1 MTASTSGTPQEDPAA
16 TAACRILI
24 VDDESLIRM
33 DLRLVLEEAGYTNI
47 EEAANVEGALSLA
60 RQWRPDVAILDIN
73 LAGDTEGFTLA
84 QALRKMLPTRIIF
97 VTGYGTDETRRAA
110 AAFLPVAFLNKPFDS
125 VQVLAAVAH
134 GCRGPRERNGVAS

>member
-1 MTASTSGTPQEDPAA
+1 VTSSASGTPPSDPAA
-16 TAACRILI
+16 AAACRILI

-33 DLRLVLEEAGYTNI
+33 DLRLVLEEAGYINI

-84 QALRKMLPTRIIF
+84 EALRKMLPTRIVF

-110 AAFLPVAFLNKPFDS
+110 AAFAPVAFLNKPFDS
-125 VQVLAAVAH
+125 VQVLAAVTR
-134 GCRGPRERNGVAS
+134 GCREAR